1 MLKGKIKIGK
11 YPGVLFTEIQDL
23 HGEIVRVDVENDG
36 SRTHQQD
43 SERAESSSGQSAL
56 AWLKGSI
63 GAVLPIGAQILA
75 NEQSSLTPRWRSS

>member
-23 HGEIVRVDVENDG
+23 HGEIVRVDVEKTDPELTSKIRK
-36 SRTHQQD
+36 SRKQF
-43 SERAESSSGQSAL
+43 GQSAL

-75 NEQSSLTPRWRSS
+75 NEAEFLNSPLEEP